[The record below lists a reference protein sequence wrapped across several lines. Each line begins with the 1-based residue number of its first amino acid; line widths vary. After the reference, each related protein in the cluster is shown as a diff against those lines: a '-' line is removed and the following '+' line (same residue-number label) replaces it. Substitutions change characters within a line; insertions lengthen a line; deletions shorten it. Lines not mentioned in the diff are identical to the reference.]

1 MSENK
6 NINLKLDPNNTRE
19 GKIISF
25 LSRLKKEQ
33 GISHKDCILDALET
47 KIEALEGSQTDIV
60 LKEIRELKQIL
71 LLASNSNSLSKVKE
85 PERQQKDKLKEI
97 SATDETITKADIDGF

>member
-19 GKIISF
+19 SKIISF
-25 LSRLKKEQ
+25 LNRLKKEQ

-47 KIEALEGSQTDIV
+47 KIETLEGSQNEIV

-71 LLASNSNSLSKVKE
+71 LLATNGKSLGKVEE
-85 PERQQKDKLKEI
+85 PEQQQNDKLKKI
-97 SATDETITKADIDGF
+97 SVTDETITKADIDGF